1 MQAATAKVLKFKLDG
16 IMGVDSQKMQDENA
30 ALKAT
35 IAELRGRI
43 DELEKL
49 ADSDTLTPLPNR
61 RFFLRELERV
71 AKQVAR
77 YGTPAAL
84 LFVDVDGLKVI
95 NDAHGHGVGDDA
107 LIHVARLLRE
117 QVRGGDIVA
126 RIGGDEFGLLL
137 DRADESTAREKAAA
151 LCAMVARSPTPGGVT
166 VTISIGIAALTGEDD
181 HHTLLARA
189 DGAMY
194 AAKRAQPRSDK

>member
-1 MQAATAKVLKFKLDG
+1 
-16 IMGVDSQKMQDENA
+16 MGLDSQELQTENT

-35 IAELRGRI
+35 IKELRDRI
-43 DELEKL
+43 EELEKL

-84 LFVDVDGLKVI
+84 LFVDVDGLKAI
-95 NDAHGHGVGDDA
+95 NDAHGHGAGDDA
-107 LIHVARLLRE
+107 LIHVARLLRD

-137 DRADESTAREKAAA
+137 DRADEAAAREKAAA
-151 LCAMVARSPTPGGVT
+151 LCALVARSPAPGAIA
-166 VTISIGIAALTGEDD
+166 VTISIGIAALCGEDD
-181 HHTLLARA
+181 HHSLLARA

-194 AAKRAQPRSDK
+194 AAKRAQPRSDR